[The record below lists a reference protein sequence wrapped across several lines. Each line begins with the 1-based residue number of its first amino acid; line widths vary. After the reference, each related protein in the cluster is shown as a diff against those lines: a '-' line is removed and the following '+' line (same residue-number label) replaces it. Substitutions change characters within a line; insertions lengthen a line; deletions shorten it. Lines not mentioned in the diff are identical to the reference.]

1 MEGIVWGQRGLLLW
15 SWWEKQRGV
24 LFFLCV
30 LGSLLRF
37 FSLHHLWQTEVLS
50 LSFNLNSCVCLRF
63 RCSESGEGTDGGGK
77 SDSNSVLPLSLLCFS
92 LCVPGLI
99 ASLYFHLCVYRISI
113 SLSLLLSPFPRR
125 LSLSFIASLL
135 RSVCIWRCSEESQ
148 VWVWTLIGKYD
159 LGFRVCRFFFFFGFV
174 LWISGWC
181 FYKGLHFLLFFWD
194 KWCLKVSLPSTPCG
208 FFKGKIVYV
217 SFF

>member
-92 LCVPGLI
+92 LRVPSLI

-113 SLSLLLSPFPRR
+113 SLSLLPSLFPHR

-135 RSVCIWRCSEESQ
+135 RSVCIWRCRRIASLSLNFNREI
-148 VWVWTLIGKYD
+148 WFGF
-159 LGFRVCRFFFFFGFV
+159 LGLPFFFFFWF
-174 LWISGWC
+174 C
-181 FYKGLHFLLFFWD
+181 FMDKRLVFL
-194 KWCLKVSLPSTPCG
+194 
-208 FFKGKIVYV
+208 
-217 SFF
+217 